1 MSQSLQGSQDN
12 SVLEAADITTD
23 GTDTHRKAA
32 AQAFVH
38 HLVVV
43 EPGVIQPTYLIR
55 GGLPTDPADNPD
67 QPAPKSASR
76 AVTDV
81 VVLTCHYTHTYP
93 LVTGSPILL
102 NPSNTV
108 LRSGLGDR

>member
-32 AQAFVH
+32 AQAFPPPRRRRARRDPA
-38 HLVVV
+38 HL
-43 EPGVIQPTYLIR
+43 PIR

-76 AVTDV
+76 AVTD
-81 VVLTCHYTHTYP
+81 
-93 LVTGSPILL
+93 LVGAA
-102 NPSNTV
+102 
-108 LRSGLGDR
+108 GLEPTTSAV